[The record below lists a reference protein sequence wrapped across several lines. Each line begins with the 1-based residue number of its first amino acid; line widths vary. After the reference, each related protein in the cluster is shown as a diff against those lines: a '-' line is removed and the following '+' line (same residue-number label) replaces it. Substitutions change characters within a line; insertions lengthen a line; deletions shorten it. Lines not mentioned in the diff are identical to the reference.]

1 MRQQKEKN
9 EKGGCTKIE
18 ILPTPILCR
27 GNIVVRTKSAYNPKI
42 SAINRL

>member
-1 MRQQKEKN
+1 MSQQKEKN

-18 ILPTPILCR
+18 ILPTPIVGQ

-42 SAINRL
+42 SAFNRL